1 MLSMR
6 ARTWVWFGWV
16 SGKLFGMPGP
26 PTEQCKS
33 GERLGQPHQQ
43 VALVGELLDGQRGLG
58 EGAGPVTAH
67 HDEVA
72 DAVGVAQGELERGRR
87 ARGER
92 DDVELVDAKRVEEL
106 GKGVGLHGR
115 GGPVGLGRAEVAEP

>member
-1 MLSMR
+1 
-6 ARTWVWFGWV
+6 
-16 SGKLFGMPGP
+16 MPATRRNSAGP
-26 PTEQCKS
+26 ASVLASHISE
-33 GERLGQPHQQ
+33 
-43 VALVGELLDGQRGLG
+43 VALVGELLDGQGGLG
-58 EGAGPVTAH
+58 EGAGPVAAH